1 MAGNRQG
8 AAMEEHELRGLIN
21 RVKTGRLSRRDFVRR
36 MAAVGLSAPMATQL
50 LATVGAAMAQTRSD
64 YTPTQRGSGGVLKV
78 LWWQAPT
85 LLNPHFATGTK
96 DSDGSRIFYEPLAS
110 WDPDGNLAAVLAAEI
125 PSLDNGGLAEDG
137 KSVTWKLKQDVQWH
151 DDTPFTADDVVFNW
165 EYARNPA
172 TAAVTS
178 GTYKD
183 VNVEKIDPHTV
194 RVLFVT
200 SQPFWADTFVG
211 PNGMII
217 PKHLFEPYSREK
229 SREAPTNL
237 RPVGTGPYRFRE
249 FKPGDMII
257 GEINP
262 AYHQPNRP
270 YFDTIELKG
279 GGDAV
284 SAARAVLQTGEY
296 DYAWN
301 VQVEDEVLKH
311 LEAAGKG
318 RVLISPGG
326 SIEHIQLNSAD
337 PWTEV
342 DGERSSIKTTHPTL
356 SDPAVRD
363 ALTLL
368 IDRDS
373 VGRYIYGRTGSATA
387 NYINNPTQFR
397 SANTT
402 YEFSID
408 KANTILEKAGWRLGA
423 DGIRAKDGKQLKY
436 VFQTSINQP
445 RQKTQAI
452 VKRACEKAGI
462 SIQIKAVTAS
472 VFFSSDAANPDTYP
486 HFYADLQMY
495 NTGPTRPD
503 PGVWMQSFLSTEVA
517 SKANKWQGRNVT
529 RWRSAEFDKFHEA
542 AEAALDPIKRAAL
555 YIQMND
561 LVVRQRVVIPIVYR
575 PGVAALT
582 QKLQA
587 RPSGWDSTFWALQD
601 WFMKG

>member
-1 MAGNRQG
+1 MKERELQG
-8 AAMEEHELRGLIN
+8 LVD
-21 RVKTGRLSRRDFVRR
+21 RVRTDRWSRRTFVRR
-36 MAAVGLSAPMATQL
+36 MLAAGLTAPMATQL
-50 LATVGAAMAQTRSD
+50 LATAGVATAQIRTD
-64 YTPTQRGSGGVLKV
+64 YTPTRRGGGGALKV

-110 WDPDGNLAAVLAAEI
+110 WDPDGNLVAVLAAEI

-137 KSVTWKLKQDVQWH
+137 KSVTWRLKQGVQWH
-151 DDTPFTADDVVFNW
+151 DGTPFTADDVVFNW
-165 EYARNPA
+165 QYARNPA

-183 VNVEKIDPHTV
+183 VEVERVDQYTV
-194 RVLFVT
+194 RVLFAT
-200 SQPFWADTFVG
+200 PQPFWADTFVG

-217 PKHLFEPYSREK
+217 PKHLFEPYAGEK

-237 RPVGTGPYRFRE
+237 RPVGTGPYTFRE
-249 FKPGDMII
+249 FKPGDMIL
-257 GEINP
+257 GEINHD
-262 AYHQPNRP
+262 YHQSNRP
-270 YFDTIELKG
+270 FFDAIELKG

-301 VQVEDEVLKH
+301 VQVEDEVLRR
-311 LEAAGKG
+311 LEASGKG
-318 RVLISPGG
+318 RIIITPGG
-326 SIEHIQLNSAD
+326 SIEHVQLNSTD

-342 DGERSSIKTTHPTL
+342 DGERSSITTTHPTL

-363 ALTLL
+363 ALALL
-368 IDRDS
+368 VDRNS
-373 VGRYIYGRTGSATA
+373 IARYIYGRTGSATA
-387 NYINNPTQFR
+387 NYINNPQQFR
-397 SANTT
+397 SNTT
-402 YEFSID
+402 SFEFNVD
-408 KANTILEKAGWRLGA
+408 KAIAILEKAGWRTGP

-452 VKRACEKAGI
+452 IKQACEKAGI
-462 SIQIKAVTAS
+462 GVEIKAVTAS
-472 VFFSSDAANPDTYP
+472 VFFSSDPANPDTYP
-486 HFYADLQMY
+486 HFYTDLQMY
-495 NTGPTRPD
+495 NTGPPRPD
-503 PGVWMQSFLSTEVA
+503 PGVWMQSFLSDQVA

-529 RWRSAEFDKFHEA
+529 RWRSAEFDELHQE

-561 LVVRQRVVIPIVYR
+561 LVVKQRVVIPIVYR
-575 PGVAALT
+575 PAVAAVSQRLE
-582 QKLQA
+582 A
-587 RPSGWDSTFWALQD
+587 RPSGWDSTFGALQD

>member
-1 MAGNRQG
+1 MK
-8 AAMEEHELRGLIN
+8 ECELRGLID
-21 RVKTGRLSRRDFVRR
+21 RVRAGRLSRRGFVRR
-36 MAAVGLSAPMATQL
+36 MAAVGLTGPLATQL
-50 LATVGAAMAQTRSD
+50 LATVGVAMPQTRSD
-64 YTPTQRGSGGVLKV
+64 YTPTQRGGGGVLKV

-110 WDPDGNLAAVLAAEI
+110 WDPDGSLVAVLAAEI

-137 KSVTWKLKQDVQWH
+137 RSVTWKLKQDVQWH
-151 DDTPFTADDVVFNW
+151 DGAPFTADDVVFNW
-165 EYARNPA
+165 EYARHPA

-183 VNVEKIDPHTV
+183 LEVEKVDQHTV
-194 RVLFVT
+194 RVLFAT
-200 SQPFWADTFVG
+200 PQPFWADSFVG

-217 PKHLFEPYSREK
+217 PKHLFEAYAGEK

-249 FKPGDMII
+249 FKPGDMIV

-270 YFDTIELKG
+270 YFDAIELKG

-301 VQVEDEVLKH
+301 VQVEDELLRR

-318 RVLISPGG
+318 RVVISPGG
-326 SIEHIQLNSAD
+326 SIEHIQLNSTD

-342 DGERSSIKTTHPTL
+342 DGERSSIKTSHPTL
-356 SDPAVRD
+356 SDPAVRE
-363 ALTLL
+363 ALALL
-368 IDRDS
+368 VDRDS
-373 VGRYIYGRTGSATA
+373 VGRFIYGRTGSATA
-387 NYINNPTQFR
+387 NYINNPPQYR
-397 SANTT
+397 STNTT
-402 YEFSID
+402 YEFNVD
-408 KANTILEKAGWRLGA
+408 KAIAILEKAGWRAGA
-423 DGIRAKDGKQLKY
+423 DGIRAKDDKQLKY

-452 VKRACEKAGI
+452 VKQACEKAGI
-462 SIQIKAVTAS
+462 SIEIKTVTAS

-486 HFYADLQMY
+486 HFYSDLQMY

-503 PGVWMQSFLSTEVA
+503 PGVWMQSFLSSEIA
-517 SKANKWQGRNVT
+517 SKTNKWQGRNVT
-529 RWRSAEFDKFHEA
+529 RWRNAQFDELHHA
-542 AEAALDPIKRAAL
+542 AEAALDPVKRAAL

-561 LVVRQRVVIPIVYR
+561 LVVRHRVAIPIVYR
-575 PGVAALT
+575 PGVAALI
-582 QKLQA
+582 QRLQA